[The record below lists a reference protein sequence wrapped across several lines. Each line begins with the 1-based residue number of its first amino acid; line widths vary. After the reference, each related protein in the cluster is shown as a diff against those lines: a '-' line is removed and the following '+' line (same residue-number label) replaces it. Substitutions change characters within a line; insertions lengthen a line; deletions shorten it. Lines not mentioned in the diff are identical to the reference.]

1 MKLEIYFNDVFVGEL
16 FYSGEF
22 SIKYSKEWLENGFFL
37 SPHLKNPTH
46 KNIEIF
52 LQNLLPEGEN
62 LETISLFKQISKY
75 NTFKL
80 IEEIGSDITGAI
92 SFRKPY
98 QKIDTKFIPL
108 NMEELLDKLNSN
120 SNIAIWDK
128 TIRLSIAGVNKKLP
142 IMIKNK
148 QFGFGDGEYASTHI
162 FKFDKNNLNLVENE
176 FLSLKLA
183 KKVLKKFLK
192 ETRRSGEDSHDKGG
206 GLGFIEIAK
215 KSTGKL
221 EYSITKIDENK
232 SYFEIS
238 VNI

>member
-1 MKLEIYFNDVFVGEL
+1 MKLDIYFNDIFVGEL
-16 FYSGEF
+16 LYNGEF
-22 SIKYSKEWLENGFFL
+22 SIKYSKDWLENGFFL

-128 TIRLSIAGVNKKLP
+128 TIRVSIAGVNKKLP

-183 KKVLKKFLK
+183 KKIGIEVCEVELLK
-192 ETRRSGEDSHDKGG
+192 ENILLVKRFDRE
-206 GLGFIEIAK
+206 FN
-215 KSTGKL
+215 
-221 EYSITKIDENK
+221 NK
-232 SYFEIS
+232 VIK
-238 VNI
+238 NI